1 MSKIIV
7 DQIQKLTVPSSPSVL
22 AVINSGSGSY
32 TINSVASNPTLTLV
46 RGSTY
51 TFNVNAAGHPFH
63 IQTVNTAYSSADVYT
78 SGVTNPGVA
87 VGTITFTV
95 PGGAPNTLYYVCQNH
110 AAMRGTINI
119 INNTASAFNI
129 PAADGT
135 AGQYMKTDGSQNL
148 GWASMTYTGPQVL
161 TAIPLLE
168 GKGIIG
174 SVTTH
179 TDRTNSYSSE
189 EWGTSGSWTTFT
201 NYAIESDNAAIQFW
215 NMFLGD
221 GHANRTDT
229 TISEYMQGGDSEHQF
244 ARTIQFA
251 SGKRLGY
258 GRDFFHYD
266 NAQSN
271 AGHTWRVM
279 PVRNTTGAAI
289 TVTISGRVSD
299 YYSSGYEGTCIAVFE
314 PNTAIYST
322 VTSVTGTRVASTQTS
337 GQNLNITG
345 NYTIPAGKTV
355 LVCLT
360 STDCYMTT
368 YRFRDTNFFYNLDTT
383 FPTGVI
389 CDMRMLYNL
398 HNSRF
403 TDLAYS
409 GSFTP
414 QISAIWKQCAVNY
427 GDR

>member
-22 AVINSGSGSY
+22 TVTNSGTSAY
-32 TINSVASNPTLTLV
+32 TINSASNPTLTLV

-51 TFNVNAAGHPFH
+51 TFNVTASGYPFH
-63 IQTVNTAYSSADVYT
+63 IQTVNSAYSSGDVYT
-78 SGVTNPGVA
+78 SGVTNPGA
-87 VGTITFTV
+87 SVGTITFTV
-95 PGGAPNTLYYVCQNH
+95 PGGAPNTLYYVSQNY

-119 INNTASAFNI
+119 INNTAAAFNI
-129 PAADGT
+129 PATDGT
-135 AGQYMKTDGSQNL
+135 IGQYMKTDGSQNL
-148 GWASMTYTGPQVL
+148 GWASMTYTGPESIV
-161 TAIPLLE
+161 AIPVQE

-174 SVTTH
+174 CVTTH
-179 TDRTNSYSSE
+179 SDRQNTYSSE
-189 EWGTSGSWTTFT
+189 EWTSSGPWTTFY
-201 NYAIESDNAAIQFW
+201 NYAIESDNHAIQFW

-221 GHANRTDT
+221 GQANRTDT
-229 TISEYMQGGDSEHQF
+229 TVSDYMQGGDSEHQF

-266 NAQSN
+266 NATSY

-279 PVRNTTGAAI
+279 PVRNTTASPI
-289 TVTISGRVSD
+289 TITISGRCSD
-299 YYSSGYEGTCIAVFE
+299 NGGGYEGACIAVFE
-314 PNTAIYST
+314 PNTTKYST
-322 VTSVTGTRVASTQTS
+322 VTSVTGTRVAYFQASTQN
-337 GQNLNITG
+337 QNLTG
-345 NYTIPAGKTV
+345 TYTIPAGKTV

-360 STDCYMTT
+360 STDMYMTT
-368 YRFRDTNFFYNLDTT
+368 YRFRDTNYFYSLDTT

-403 TDLAYS
+403 VDIAYT

>member
-22 AVINSGSGSY
+22 AVTNSGTSAYIINS
-32 TINSVASNPTLTLV
+32 ASNPTLTLV

-51 TFNVNAAGHPFH
+51 TFNVNASGHPFH

-78 SGVTNPGVA
+78 SGVTNSGA
-87 VGTITFTV
+87 SVGTITFTV
-95 PGGAPNTLYYVCQNH
+95 PGGAPNTLYYVCQMH
-110 AAMRGTINI
+110 ATMRGTINI
-119 INNTASAFNI
+119 INNTAAAFNI
-129 PAADGT
+129 PATDGT
-135 AGQYMKTDGSQNL
+135 IGQYIKTDGSQNL
-148 GWASMTYTGPQVL
+148 GWASMAYTGPQSL
-161 TAIPLLE
+161 TAIPLQE

-174 SVTTH
+174 CVTTH
-179 TDRTNSYSSE
+179 SDRQNTYSSE
-189 EWGTSGSWTTFT
+189 EWTSSGPWTTYY
-201 NYAIESDNAAIQFW
+201 NYAIESDNHAIQFW

-221 GHANRTDT
+221 GQANRTDT
-229 TISEYMQGGDSEHQF
+229 TVSEYMQGGDSEHQF

-258 GRDFFHYD
+258 GRDFMHWD
-266 NAQSN
+266 NATSY

-279 PVRNTTGAAI
+279 PVRNTTTSPI
-289 TVTISGRVSD
+289 TITISGRCSD
-299 YYSSGYEGTCIAVFE
+299 NGGGYEGACIAVFE
-314 PNTAIYST
+314 PNTTTYST
-322 VTSVTGTRVASTQTS
+322 VTSVSGTRVAYFNASTQN
-337 GQNLNITG
+337 QNLTG
-345 NYTIPAGKTV
+345 TYTIPAGKTV

-360 STDCYMTT
+360 STDMYMTT
-368 YRFRDTNFFYNLDTT
+368 YRFRDTNYFYSLDTT

-403 TDLAYS
+403 VDIAYT
-409 GSFTP
+409 GSFTS

>member
-7 DQIQKLTVPSSPSVL
+7 DQLQKLTVPSSPSVL
-22 AVINSGSGSY
+22 TVTNSGTSSY
-32 TINSVASNPTLTLV
+32 TINTATNPTLTLV

-51 TFNVNAAGHPFH
+51 TFNVNASGHPFH
-63 IQTVNTAYSSADVYT
+63 IQTVNSAYSSADVYT
-78 SGVTNPGVA
+78 SGVTNPGA
-87 VGTITFTV
+87 SVGTITFTV
-95 PGGAPNTLYYVCQNH
+95 PNGAPNTLYYVCQMH
-110 AAMRGTINI
+110 AAMRGTINVI
-119 INNTASAFNI
+119 DNTAPAFNI
-129 PAADGT
+129 PATDGT
-135 AGQYMKTDGSQNL
+135 TGQYMKTDGSRNL
-148 GWASMTYTGPQVL
+148 GWASMTYTGPQIL
-161 TAIPLLE
+161 TAIPVPE

-179 TDRTNSYSSE
+179 SDRQNTYSSE
-189 EWGTSGSWTTFT
+189 EWTSSGPWTTFY
-201 NYAIESDNAAIQFW
+201 NYAIHADNHAIQFW

-221 GHANRTDT
+221 GQANRTDAST
-229 TISEYMQGGDSEHQF
+229 EYMQGGDSEHQF

-258 GRDFFHYD
+258 ARDFLHWD
-266 NAQSN
+266 NATSY
-271 AGHTWRVM
+271 AGHSWRVI
-279 PVRNTTGAAI
+279 PVRNTTGSPI
-289 TVTISGRVSD
+289 TVTISARASD
-299 YYSSGYEGTCIAVFE
+299 NGGSYEGACLAVFE
-314 PNTAIYST
+314 PNTTTYST
-322 VTSVTGTRVASTQTS
+322 VTSVTGTSVATFQSQVQN
-337 GQNLNITG
+337 QNLTG
-345 NYTIPAGKTV
+345 TYTIPAGKTV

-368 YRFRDTNFFYNLDTT
+368 YRFRDTNFFYNLDTL

-398 HNSRF
+398 HSSRF
-403 TDLAYS
+403 TDIAYT

>member
-63 IQTVNTAYSSADVYT
+63 IQTVNSAYSSSDVYT
-78 SGVTNPGVA
+78 SGVTNPGA
-87 VGTITFTV
+87 SVGTITFTV
-95 PGGAPNTLYYVCQNH
+95 PGGAPDTLYYVCQNH
-110 AAMRGTINI
+110 GAMRGTINI

-129 PAADGT
+129 PATDGT

-161 TAIPLLE
+161 TAIPMQE
-168 GKGIIG
+168 DKGIIG
-174 SVTTH
+174 SIVTRS
-179 TDRTNSYSSE
+179 DRENTYSSE
-189 EWGTSGSWTTFT
+189 EWVSNPAWTTFY
-201 NYAIESDNAAIQFW
+201 NHSIHSDNNAIQFW
-215 NMFLGD
+215 NMVLGD
-221 GHANRTDT
+221 AHANRTDVT
-229 TISEYMQGGDSEHQF
+229 TQYMPGGDSEHQF
-244 ARTIQFA
+244 ARTLQFA
-251 SGKRLGY
+251 AGNRLGY

-266 NAQSN
+266 NASGSP
-271 AGHTWRVM
+271 GHSWRVM
-279 PVRNTTGAAI
+279 PVRNTTVSPI
-289 TVTISGRVSD
+289 TVTISGRASD
-299 YYSSGYEGTCIAVFE
+299 YYSNSYEGTCIAVFE
-314 PNTAIYST
+314 PNTTKYST
-322 VTSVTGTRVASTQTS
+322 VTSVTGTQVASTTNSSQ
-337 GQNLNITG
+337 GNNLTG
-345 NYTIPAGKTV
+345 TYTIPAGKTV
-355 LVCLT
+355 LVCLA
-360 STDCYMTT
+360 STDMYMTT
-368 YRFRDTNFFYNLDTT
+368 YRFRDTNYFYNLNST

-389 CDMRMLYNL
+389 CDLRMLHNL

-403 TDLAYS
+403 VDLAYT

>member
-63 IQTVNTAYSSADVYT
+63 IQTVNSAYSSADVYT
-78 SGVTNPGVA
+78 SGVTNPGA
-87 VGTITFTV
+87 SVGTITFTV

-110 AAMRGTINI
+110 GAMRGTINI

-129 PAADGT
+129 PATDGT
-135 AGQYMKTDGSQNL
+135 IGQYMKTDGSQNL
-148 GWASMTYTGPQVL
+148 GWASMEYTGPQSL
-161 TAIPLLE
+161 TAIPMQE

-174 SVTTH
+174 SIVTH
-179 TDRTNSYSSE
+179 TDRQNTYSSE
-189 EWGTSGSWTTFT
+189 EWTTGPWTTFY
-201 NYAIESDNAAIQFW
+201 NYAIESDNHAIQFW
-215 NMFLGD
+215 NMLLGD

-229 TISEYMQGGDSEHQF
+229 TLSNYMQGSDSEHQF
-244 ARTIQFA
+244 ARTLQFA
-251 SGKRLGY
+251 AGRRLGY

-266 NAQSN
+266 NATGY
-271 AGHTWRVM
+271 AGHSWRVM
-279 PVRNTTGAAI
+279 PVRNTTASPI
-289 TVTISGRVSD
+289 TITISARASD
-299 YYSSGYEGTCIAVFE
+299 YTESGHEGACIAVFE
-314 PNTAIYST
+314 PNTITYST
-322 VTSVTGTRVASTQTS
+322 VTSVTGTRVAYSTTS
-337 GQNLNITG
+337 SQNLNLTG
-345 NYTIPAGKTV
+345 SYTIPAGKTV

-360 STDCYMTT
+360 STDHYMTT
-368 YRFRDTNFFYNLDTT
+368 YRFRDTNYFYNLETI

-389 CDMRMLYNL
+389 CDLRMLHNL

-403 TDLAYS
+403 VDLAYT

>member
-22 AVINSGSGSY
+22 SVTSPLGGTY
-32 TINSVASNPTLTLV
+32 TINGVSANPTLTLV

-63 IQTVNTAYSSADVYT
+63 IQTVNGAYSSADVYT
-78 SGVTNPGVA
+78 SGVTNPGAA

-95 PGGAPNTLYYVCQNH
+95 PGGAPNTLYYVCQLH
-110 AAMRGTINI
+110 SSMKGKINI
-119 INNTASAFNI
+119 INNTAAAFNI
-129 PAADGT
+129 PATDGT
-135 AGQYMKTDGSQNL
+135 VGQYMKTDGSLNL
-148 GWASMTYTGPQVL
+148 GWASMVDTTPQIL
-161 TAIPLLE
+161 TAIPVQE

-174 SVTTH
+174 SIVTH
-179 TDRTNSYSSE
+179 SDRQNTYSSE
-189 EWGTSGSWTTFT
+189 EWTSSSAWTTFT
-201 NYAIESDNAAIQFW
+201 NYSMHTDNAAIQFW
-215 NMFLGD
+215 NMVFGD
-221 GHANRTDT
+221 AHANRTDVT
-229 TISEYMQGGDSEHQF
+229 TDYMQGGDSEHQF
-244 ARTIQFA
+244 ARTLQFA

-266 NAQSN
+266 NVTGN
-271 AGHTWRVM
+271 AGHSWRVM
-279 PVRNTTGAAI
+279 PVRNTTASPI
-289 TVTISGRVSD
+289 TVTLSGRCSD
-299 YYSSGYEGTCIAVFE
+299 YYESGYEGTCLAVFE
-314 PNTAIYST
+314 PNTTTYST
-322 VTSVTGTRVASTQTS
+322 VTSVTGTRVAFTQTS
-337 GQNLNITG
+337 SQNLNLTG
-345 NYTIPAGKTV
+345 TYTIPAGKTV
-355 LVCLT
+355 LVCLA

-368 YRFRDTNFFYNLDTT
+368 YRFRDTNYFYNLDTT

-403 TDLAYS
+403 ADLQYS